1 MSRCRPSYCTAR
13 PGALRDRIARGDDVD
28 GRDRARCT
36 PLRYACGTG
45 HQECAQALIDAG
57 AAVDEVNNCGMTGLM
72 WACITG
78 RHECAQA
85 LIDTGAAVDVVSN
98 YGWTAL
104 MKACDKGRHE
114 CTRALIAS
122 TEHGQTTQ
130 YALIDST
137 TSYIVKPNRGLGG
150 QGIRSMK
157 GDDVLQ
163 LLRQKHEDL
172 IVQERL
178 YACHSAQSFR
188 FVSLFD
194 GTPFVMWQLINNTSF
209 VSNYDNGRSHGEV
222 SLCVETCVGLNEE
235 EHAVLREMARSLSAV
250 HVARFSKVFSIGW
263 DLMLDCRTKTA
274 FALEGNISHASWFG
288 NFPNLIDEY
297 KRRCADFHR
306 I

>member
-1 MSRCRPSYCTAR
+1 MMWVILLLYFVLLLSKLD
-13 PGALRDRIARGDDVD
+13 AL
-28 GRDRARCT
+28 DRAALSRLT
-36 PLRYACGTG
+36 RRRKEFTSVATKMSQFRYICQFLLIPFMDARYFATFTG
-45 HQECAQALIDAG
+45 GGIYGIFVFDDPELANQMETKRFWYQVFRDHNIAQP
-57 AAVDEVNNCGMTGLM
+57 
-72 WACITG
+72 
-78 RHECAQA
+78 
-85 LIDTGAAVDVVSN
+85 
-98 YGWTAL
+98 
-104 MKACDKGRHE
+104 K
-114 CTRALIAS
+114 LIAS
-122 TEHGQTTQ
+122 SELGQTTQ
-130 YALIDST
+130 YMPIDSA

-150 QGIRSMK
+150 QGVRSMR
-157 GDDVLQ
+157 GDNVLQ
-163 LLRQKHEDL
+163 LLQQNHEDL

-222 SLCVETCVGLNEE
+222 SLCVERCVGLNLE
-235 EHAVLREMARSLSAV
+235 EHRVLRQMARSLSAV
-250 HVARFSKVFSIGW
+250 HVVRFSKVFSIGW

>member
-1 MSRCRPSYCTAR
+1 MVWVILLLYFVLLLSKLD
-13 PGALRDRIARGDDVD
+13 AL
-28 GRDRARCT
+28 DRAALSRLT
-36 PLRYACGTG
+36 RRRKEFTSVATKTSQFRYVCQFLLIPFMDARYFATFTG
-45 HQECAQALIDAG
+45 GGIYGIFVFDDPELANQMETKRFWYRVFRDHDIAQP
-57 AAVDEVNNCGMTGLM
+57 
-72 WACITG
+72 
-78 RHECAQA
+78 Q
-85 LIDTGAAVDVVSN
+85 
-98 YGWTAL
+98 
-104 MKACDKGRHE
+104 
-114 CTRALIAS
+114 LIAS